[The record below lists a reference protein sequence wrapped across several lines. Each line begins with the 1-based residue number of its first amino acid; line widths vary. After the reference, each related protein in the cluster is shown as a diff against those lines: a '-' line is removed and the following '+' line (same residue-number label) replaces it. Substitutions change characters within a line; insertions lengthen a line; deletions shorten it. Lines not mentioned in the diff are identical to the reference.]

1 MFKDRVIIISLFIFI
16 CTVLIALTITP
27 SITQS
32 QLKKFTNH
40 TKYKDLIEV
49 PDLLGKT
56 ISESSTILEDINLK
70 VVQMPVSP
78 YNPNFPKGSVIR
90 QDPFAGDFV
99 KNGRTIYLT
108 PNPQYVTQ
116 IVIPDYSDKSFRSVR
131 ALFGNAKLQLGKIF
145 YCNNYA
151 ENVVLRLDYNQRRIN
166 SGDTVPVFS
175 LIDVYIG
182 AGKQN
187 VNEKTIKTPDL
198 IGNKFFDYE
207 TGQKIQDVIKDNFLN
222 VGTLY
227 LDELDVKDSTDFFVY
242 KQFPNPD
249 LDTTFMF
256 INEGG
261 MSPELNLYFTK
272 DSTKLITYTDSIN
285 NINND

>member
-16 CTVLIALTITP
+16 CVALIALTITP

-40 TKYKDLIEV
+40 PDYKDLIEV

-56 ISESSTILEDINLK
+56 ISESSKILEESNLK

-151 ENVVLRLDYNQRRIN
+151 ENVVLRLDYNQRRIY

-175 LIDVYIG
+175 LIDVYLG

-187 VNEKTIKTPDL
+187 VNEKIITIPDL
-198 IGNKFFDYE
+198 IGDKFLNYE

-242 KQFPNPD
+242 KQSLNPH
-249 LDTTFMF
+249 LDTNFMF

-261 MSPELNLYFTK
+261 MSPELDLYFTK

>member
-40 TKYKDLIEV
+40 SEYKDLIEV

-56 ISESSTILEDINLK
+56 ISESSKILEDINLK
-70 VVQMPVSP
+70 VVQMPISP
-78 YNPNFPKGSVIR
+78 YNPNFPKGSVVR
-90 QDPFAGDFV
+90 QDPFAGDLV

-131 ALFGNAKLQLGKIF
+131 ALFGNTKLQIGKIF
-145 YCNNYA
+145 FCNNYA
-151 ENVVLRLDYNQRRIN
+151 ENVVLRLDYNQRRIY

-175 LIDVYIG
+175 LIDIYLG

-187 VNEKTIKTPDL
+187 VNEKTIKIPDL
-198 IGNKFFDYE
+198 IGNKFLNYE
-207 TGQKIQDVIKDNFLN
+207 TGKKIQDVIKDNFLN
-222 VGTLY
+222 VGALY

-242 KQFPNPD
+242 KQFPNPY

-256 INEGG
+256 ISEGG
-261 MSPELNLYFTK
+261 MSPEFDLYFTK
-272 DSTKLITYTDSIN
+272 DSTKLISYSDSIS